1 MNYKQTAYKILID
14 KVNLLKQIETDLH
27 EIKSYLLISKFIN
40 KTPYIK
46 NLTNDKTIIIDC
58 AQYRNIKD
66 YSILKGQIIVMQASI
81 EACYERVLNRW
92 KSTNN
97 NYTEKEFKKYAK
109 KN

>member
-1 MNYKQTAYKILID
+1 
-14 KVNLLKQIETDLH
+14 
-27 EIKSYLLISKFIN
+27 
-40 KTPYIK
+40 
-46 NLTNDKTIIIDC
+46 
-58 AQYRNIKD
+58 
-66 YSILKGQIIVMQASI
+66 MQASI